1 MRTNVCARQTPG
13 ASAGRIRRCRH
24 PAQRSSRKPRRRHRR
39 HWRPRQ
45 RQHQQQY
52 NPANRALRNPQATT
66 HRMPARDQIDEY
78 IASIETYI
86 SSSFAS
92 VAPDIQG
99 INDAINQLWRD
110 VTRFGHPE
118 MPDLHLPRALGMFD
132 VPAPPPPPPPPAPPA
147 GLCESTLTFVS
158 RNRKMAGVVCVGAIG
173 AGLLVGYSASAFIQA
188 RTRRVRGA
196 VGTSSATRRLI
207 VGMSL
212 YSLPLVAIC

>member
-1 MRTNVCARQTPG
+1 
-13 ASAGRIRRCRH
+13 
-24 PAQRSSRKPRRRHRR
+24 
-39 HWRPRQ
+39 
-45 RQHQQQY
+45 
-52 NPANRALRNPQATT
+52 
-66 HRMPARDQIDEY
+66 MPSRDQIDEY

-86 SSSFAS
+86 ATSFAS

-99 INDAINQLWRD
+99 INDSINQLWRD

-147 GLCESTLTFVS
+147 GLCASTLAFVS

-188 RTRRVRGA
+188 RARRARGA

-212 YSLPLVAIC
+212 YSP